1 MEQKASGLTPKDIF
15 AEIFLGSFAFS
26 HSKKSRP
33 QGPTSLS
40 GDSVSEER
48 RITWEECLHSTT
60 QGKVM
65 PSAMRQRTKLNSSV
79 ALLSWRIFVVVA
91 GLLTIETTSAFSL
104 SDPYR
109 LWSARE
115 WFDESNTTPST
126 HRRILV
132 GGFFSVSSTIFA
144 TTTAGPSPANAA
156 LFSGRE
162 RRQLELCLVAV
173 QRVVYWAQN
182 EVDALRAATSTE
194 QSKTKYLEVRLGAK
208 ALLTGKIGGGATSRV
223 YTLASLQLPGC
234 LQDLEWQASQQQQ
247 SSNKSLVQQVSE
259 NRRTFSEGLASI
271 VEFDG
276 LETLIDPSP
285 RSSLTLS
292 QYNDDKALYVRRAL
306 EELVI
311 PAGNQLLK
319 AFGPEPLQRSLGFV
333 QQYYSTEIYPPQPT
347 ASSPTTE
354 QSSESSYDSSKI
366 RNYASDLL

>member
-1 MEQKASGLTPKDIF
+1 
-15 AEIFLGSFAFS
+15 
-26 HSKKSRP
+26 
-33 QGPTSLS
+33 
-40 GDSVSEER
+40 
-48 RITWEECLHSTT
+48 
-60 QGKVM
+60 M
-65 PSAMRQRTKLNSSV
+65 PSAMRQPKRLSSSV
-79 ALLSWRIFVVVA
+79 ALVSWRIFVVVT
-91 GLLTIETTSAFSL
+91 GFLTIETSAFS
-104 SDPYR
+104 SSEPYR

-115 WFDESNTTPST
+115 TLDESNTAPSK
-126 HRRILV
+126 HRRMLF
-132 GGFFSVSSTIFA
+132 GVSSTILA
-144 TTTAGPSPANAA
+144 TTTTGPSSPANAA
-156 LFSGRE
+156 LFSGPE

-173 QRVVYWAQN
+173 QRVVYWAQS

-223 YTLASLQLPGC
+223 YTLASLQLSGC
-234 LQDLEWQASQQQQ
+234 LQDLEWHASQQQQ
-247 SSNKSLVQQVSE
+247 SSNKLLVQQVSD

-292 QYNDDKALYVRRAL
+292 QYNDDKSVYVRRAL

-319 AFGPEPLQRSLGFV
+319 AFGPDPLQRSLGFV
-333 QQYYSTEIYPPQPT
+333 QQYYSSEIYPPQPT

-354 QSSESSYDSSKI
+354 QSSASSYDSSKI
-366 RNYASDLL
+366 RNYAGDLL